1 MDVPRSAKTSRPRP
15 VSSARLRLL
24 SGAPAA
30 VASRT
35 GAASSP
41 VRPNA
46 RLQPLAERRS
56 ATAGG
61 SGGALARVRAH
72 NTAPRGRRR
81 RRRPRPAA
89 QRVGPRRAPARR
101 LQSHSPPRAIT
112 GPVRHLL
119 RRAAGRAPDRLPVRP
134 VPSPPVRRAALA
146 FGSRA
151 GPAAAA
157 KAALAPKQR
166 DERGARLRG
175 RWCAARGRWCCAPS
189 EEIADVRHV
198 GHFPQGIESAWHDSH
213 ALRTAWHDGRKTCEY
228 NSARGGLTR
237 HSRHTLRARHLVA
250 VVYMTD
256 GCDHSTNGYG
266 AAATDEHT
274 AQV

>member
-89 QRVGPRRAPARR
+89 QRVGPRPAPPRR
-101 LQSHSPPRAIT
+101 LQSHSIPFSTSSHHGPRAAPAPPRGWPGARPPARPPST
-112 GPVRHLL
+112 FSAPAGPPRGPRVRVT
-119 RRAAGRAPDRLPVRP
+119 RRARSRSQGCSCPQAAGRTRRP
-134 VPSPPVRRAALA
+134 IARALVCS
-146 FGSRA
+146 SRA
-151 GPAAAA
+151 
-157 KAALAPKQR
+157 
-166 DERGARLRG
+166 
-175 RWCAARGRWCCAPS
+175 
-189 EEIADVRHV
+189 
-198 GHFPQGIESAWHDSH
+198 
-213 ALRTAWHDGRKTCEY
+213 
-228 NSARGGLTR
+228 
-237 HSRHTLRARHLVA
+237 LVL
-250 VVYMTD
+250 
-256 GCDHSTNGYG
+256 CP
-266 AAATDEHT
+266 
-274 AQV
+274 

>member
-1 MDVPRSAKTSRPRP
+1 MPRSAKTSRPRP

-30 VASRT
+30 AASRT
-35 GAASSP
+35 GPASSP
-41 VRPNA
+41 VRPNT

-119 RRAAGRAPDRLPVRP
+119 RRAAGRAPDRLPGTFSAPAGPPRGPRVR
-134 VPSPPVRRAALA
+134 VTRRARSRSQGCSRPQAAGRTRRPIARALVCS
-146 FGSRA
+146 SRA
-151 GPAAAA
+151 
-157 KAALAPKQR
+157 
-166 DERGARLRG
+166 
-175 RWCAARGRWCCAPS
+175 
-189 EEIADVRHV
+189 
-198 GHFPQGIESAWHDSH
+198 
-213 ALRTAWHDGRKTCEY
+213 
-228 NSARGGLTR
+228 
-237 HSRHTLRARHLVA
+237 LVL
-250 VVYMTD
+250 
-256 GCDHSTNGYG
+256 CP
-266 AAATDEHT
+266 
-274 AQV
+274 